1 MNYELNKRFSAKTL
15 MAFIALLAAI
25 GLAFLSYCT
34 ADDLTT
40 NVLLTIAQFLMYSL
54 TMMGFGEIVKFIM
67 DKIRK

>member
-1 MNYELNKRFSAKTL
+1 
-15 MAFIALLAAI
+15 MAFVALLAAI
-25 GLAFLSYCT
+25 ALAFLSYCT

-67 DKIRK
+67 DKLKK